1 MRFFRLFI
9 PLSVLVVL
17 ALAGLSVYAQE
28 DLSVV
33 DDTAFADNMRPLPV
47 FRHDEHN
54 DAAGIEDCAEC
65 HHVYDENGQRMADE
79 SSEDQECSA
88 CHGAAED
95 GQFPMELVRRFHL
108 NCQGCH
114 QTEKAG
120 PVVCGDCHKR

>member
-1 MRFFRLFI
+1 MRCSRPLILI
-9 PLSVLVVL
+9 PALLVI
-17 ALAGLSVYAQE
+17 ALISLSVYAQE
-28 DLSVV
+28 DMEVV
-33 DDTAFADNMRPLPV
+33 DDTAFEANMRPLPA

-65 HHVYDENGQRMADE
+65 HHVYDEEGNRLEDE

-95 GQFPMELVRRFHL
+95 EYPMELVRRFHL
-108 NCQGCH
+108 NCRGCH
-114 QTEKAG
+114 LAEKAG